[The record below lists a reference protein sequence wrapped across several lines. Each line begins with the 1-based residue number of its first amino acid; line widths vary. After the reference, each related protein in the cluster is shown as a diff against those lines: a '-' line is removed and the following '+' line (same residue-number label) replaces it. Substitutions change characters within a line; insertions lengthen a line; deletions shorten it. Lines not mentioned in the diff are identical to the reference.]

1 MDYCNQ
7 SFIYIK
13 FPALIN
19 PEETYKYD
27 PLSDYYNDMCFP
39 YTNENEADVLIKDR
53 KNEFINNNMSLC
65 ENNCE
70 FKGYDS
76 ENKKAICKCKIK
88 NLIEELTDIDIDS
101 EKFFEGWID
110 IDNLINIKVVKC
122 YKLLSTKNGFL
133 KNIGNFILLS
143 IILLFIASA
152 IYFYLKGFPKLQ
164 KEIFDLKQEK
174 IKEKIAEI
182 KVEEQD
188 LTKKDISVF
197 KSENTKKR
205 VKVKRRK
212 SKKRSVQLSNS
223 KKMSTIN
230 ANEEI
235 KNNVNLLSSKILMNK
250 NTININNDN
259 DNDNKNEKNLNQ
271 EPEKKEE
278 KVIKE
283 FKDLNDYEVNSLEY
297 QDAIE
302 IDKRSYIQYYWSL
315 IKTKHLLVFTFYPT
329 KDYNSYIIKIELF
342 LFAFALYLT
351 VNALF
356 FTDDTIHKIYEDEGI
371 FNFIYHFPQIIY
383 STIISAVINI
393 IVKKLSLTE
402 KQIVELK
409 GEKNSIDFDS
419 KILKLVKYL
428 RLKFILFYII
438 SGIFLLFFWFYLSC
452 FCAVYRN
459 TQNHLIKDTLLS
471 FTLSLLYPF
480 VLNLL
485 PIVIRIPAIKS
496 RDKELV
502 YKISKI
508 IQII

>member
-1 MDYCNQ
+1 
-7 SFIYIK
+7 
-13 FPALIN
+13 
-19 PEETYKYD
+19 
-27 PLSDYYNDMCFP
+27 
-39 YTNENEADVLIKDR
+39 
-53 KNEFINNNMSLC
+53 
-65 ENNCE
+65 
-70 FKGYDS
+70 
-76 ENKKAICKCKIK
+76 
-88 NLIEELTDIDIDS
+88 
-101 EKFFEGWID
+101 
-110 IDNLINIKVVKC
+110 
-122 YKLLSTKNGFL
+122 
-133 KNIGNFILLS
+133 
-143 IILLFIASA
+143 
-152 IYFYLKGFPKLQ
+152 
-164 KEIFDLKQEK
+164 
-174 IKEKIAEI
+174 
-182 KVEEQD
+182 
-188 LTKKDISVF
+188 
-197 KSENTKKR
+197 
-205 VKVKRRK
+205 
-212 SKKRSVQLSNS
+212 
-223 KKMSTIN
+223 MSTIN

-235 KNNVNLLSSKILMNK
+235 KNNFNLLSSKILMNK
-250 NTININNDN
+250 NTINIHNDN

-356 FTDDTIHKIYEDEGI
+356 FTDDTIHKIYEDEGS

-383 STIISAVINI
+383 STIISAMINI

-419 KILKLVKYL
+419 KIFKLVKYL

-459 TQNHLIKDTLLS
+459 TQNHLVKDTLLS

>member
-1 MDYCNQ
+1 
-7 SFIYIK
+7 
-13 FPALIN
+13 
-19 PEETYKYD
+19 
-27 PLSDYYNDMCFP
+27 
-39 YTNENEADVLIKDR
+39 
-53 KNEFINNNMSLC
+53 
-65 ENNCE
+65 
-70 FKGYDS
+70 
-76 ENKKAICKCKIK
+76 
-88 NLIEELTDIDIDS
+88 
-101 EKFFEGWID
+101 
-110 IDNLINIKVVKC
+110 
-122 YKLLSTKNGFL
+122 
-133 KNIGNFILLS
+133 
-143 IILLFIASA
+143 
-152 IYFYLKGFPKLQ
+152 
-164 KEIFDLKQEK
+164 
-174 IKEKIAEI
+174 
-182 KVEEQD
+182 
-188 LTKKDISVF
+188 
-197 KSENTKKR
+197 
-205 VKVKRRK
+205 
-212 SKKRSVQLSNS
+212 
-223 KKMSTIN
+223 MSTIN

-259 DNDNKNEKNLNQ
+259 DNKNEKNLNQ

-283 FKDLNDYEVNSLEY
+283 FKDLNDYEINSLDY

-302 IDKRSYIQYYWSL
+302 IDKRSYVQYYWSL

-419 KILKLVKYL
+419 KILKLVKFL

-471 FTLSLLYPF
+471 FILSLLYPF

>member
-1 MDYCNQ
+1 
-7 SFIYIK
+7 
-13 FPALIN
+13 
-19 PEETYKYD
+19 
-27 PLSDYYNDMCFP
+27 
-39 YTNENEADVLIKDR
+39 
-53 KNEFINNNMSLC
+53 
-65 ENNCE
+65 
-70 FKGYDS
+70 
-76 ENKKAICKCKIK
+76 
-88 NLIEELTDIDIDS
+88 
-101 EKFFEGWID
+101 
-110 IDNLINIKVVKC
+110 
-122 YKLLSTKNGFL
+122 
-133 KNIGNFILLS
+133 
-143 IILLFIASA
+143 
-152 IYFYLKGFPKLQ
+152 
-164 KEIFDLKQEK
+164 
-174 IKEKIAEI
+174 
-182 KVEEQD
+182 
-188 LTKKDISVF
+188 
-197 KSENTKKR
+197 
-205 VKVKRRK
+205 
-212 SKKRSVQLSNS
+212 
-223 KKMSTIN
+223 MSTIN

-250 NTININNDN
+250 NTININN

-419 KILKLVKYL
+419 KILKLVKFL

-471 FTLSLLYPF
+471 FILSLLYPF